1 MIVELNRAVQIVAEI
16 AQAHDGSLG
25 TAHAYIDALAGTG
38 VDTVKFQVHIA
49 AAESSVHEP
58 FRVKF
63 SFEDDTRYAYWQRMQ
78 FTPDQWAGLKT
89 HCEQVGLEF
98 LASPFS
104 IAAVELLENLG
115 VARYKIGSGETSNL
129 LMLERIARTGKPI
142 ILSSGLSTFED
153 LDRTIEFLRPFGN
166 ALTLLQCTTSYPTQ
180 PSQVGLNVLGELRE
194 RYGLPV
200 GLSDHSGT
208 IYPGLAAVALGAQM
222 LEFHAVFDRRAF
234 GPDATSSL
242 QIDEVRQLVD
252 GVRAIST
259 ALAHPID
266 KTKLSVAPE
275 LRTMFGKSLGVNR
288 DLAAGSVLQLADLES
303 KKPGDRGIPA
313 QLYADVVG
321 RTLTCTLC
329 AGDFITEADLSDG
342 RVGQA

>member
-1 MIVELNRAVQIVAEI
+1 MSESSDHKVELVAEI

-38 VDTVKFQVHIA
+38 VDTVKFQIHIA
-49 AAESSVHEP
+49 VAESSAHEP
-58 FRVKF
+58 FRVQF
-63 SFEDDTRYAYWQRMQ
+63 SVEDDTRYGYWQRMQ
-78 FTPDQWAGLKT
+78 FTPEQWAGLKL
-89 HCEQVGLEF
+89 HCEQHGLEF

-104 IAAVELLENLG
+104 IAAVELLESLG
-115 VARYKIGSGETSNL
+115 AARYKIGSGETSNL
-129 LMLERIARTGKPI
+129 LMLDRIARTGKSI

-153 LDRTIEFLRPFGN
+153 LDRSIAFLRPHGN
-166 ALTLLQCTTSYPTQ
+166 ALTLLQCTTSYPTE
-180 PSQVGLNVLGELRE
+180 PSQIGLNVIGELRE

-208 IYPGLAAVALGAQM
+208 ISPGLAAVALGARM

-242 QIDEVRQLVD
+242 QIDEIRQLAD

-266 KTKLSVAPE
+266 KTKLLVDPE
-275 LRTMFGKSLGVNR
+275 LRTMFGKSLAVNC
-288 DLAAGSVLQLADLES
+288 DLAAGSVLQLAHLES

-313 QLYADVVG
+313 QRYADVLG
-321 RTLTCTLC
+321 RKLVRALA
-329 AGDFITEADLSDG
+329 AGDFLTDADLG
-342 RVGQA
+342 A

>member
-1 MIVELNRAVQIVAEI
+1 MSATPDRMVELIAEI

-25 TAHAYIDALAGTG
+25 AAHAYIDALAGAG
-38 VDTVKFQVHIA
+38 IDTVKFQLHIA
-49 AAESSVHEP
+49 AAESSEYEP
-58 FRVKF
+58 FRVQF

-78 FTPDQWAGLKT
+78 FTPEQWAGLKM
-89 HCEQVGLEF
+89 HCQQHGLQF

-104 IAAVELLENLG
+104 IAAVELLENMG

-153 LDRTIEFLRPFGN
+153 LDRTIEFLRPHGN
-166 ALTLLQCTTSYPTQ
+166 ALTLLQCTTSYPTE
-180 PSQVGLNVLGELRE
+180 PSQIGLNVLGELRD

-242 QIDEVRQLVD
+242 QIDEIKQLVD

-259 ALAHPID
+259 MLAHPLD
-266 KTKLSVAPE
+266 KTKLSVDPE
-275 LRTMFGKSLGVNR
+275 LRTMFGKSIAVNC
-288 DLAAGSVLQLADLES
+288 DLAAGSVLQLTHLES
-303 KKPGDRGIPA
+303 KKPGDRGIPS
-313 QLYADVVG
+313 QRFADVVG
-321 RTLTCTLC
+321 RKLARTL
-329 AGDFITEADLSDG
+329 ASGDFLTEADLS
-342 RVGQA
+342 A

>member
-1 MIVELNRAVQIVAEI
+1 MRELPHHKVELVAEI

-25 TAHAYIDALAGTG
+25 NAHAYIDALVGTG
-38 VDTVKFQVHIA
+38 VHTVKFQLHIA
-49 AAESSVHEP
+49 EAESSAHEP
-58 FRVKF
+58 FRVQF

-78 FTPDQWAGLKT
+78 FTPEQWAGLKT
-89 HCEQVGLEF
+89 HCEQHDLEF

-153 LDRTIEFLRPFGN
+153 LDRSVAFLRPHGN
-166 ALTLLQCTTSYPTQ
+166 ALTLLQCTTSYPTE
-180 PSQVGLNVLGELRE
+180 PSQIGLNVIGELRE

-208 IYPGLAAVALGAQM
+208 IYPGLAAVALGARM
-222 LEFHAVFDRRAF
+222 IEFHAVFDRRAF
-234 GPDATSSL
+234 GPDASSSL
-242 QIDEVRQLVD
+242 QIDEIRQLAD

-266 KTKLSVAPE
+266 KTKLSVEPE
-275 LRTMFGKSLGVNR
+275 LRVMFGKSLAVNC
-288 DLAAGSVLQLADLES
+288 DLAAGSVLELVHLES

-313 QLYADVVG
+313 QRYAEVVG
-321 RTLTCTLC
+321 RKLARALA
-329 AGDFITEADLSDG
+329 AGDFLTDADLMADK
-342 RVGQA
+342 A